1 MGVAE
6 DFRTFRS
13 NYIIPVGTTS
23 SISSRYKRITK
34 QLNIDFYSSYSEA
47 SHSLYVGSYGR
58 DTAAYGISDL
68 DVGFQLP
75 AVLYKRYDSYIG
87 NGQSALLQAVKRSL
101 QKTYSTSSVG
111 GDGQVVVIQFSDGIT
126 FEILPYF
133 INTVGTW
140 TYPCANNGGNW
151 KPCDPQSE
159 MKAVKIRSDITNKN
173 LKNLCRMMRIWK
185 DFCSVPISGML
196 IDTLAYQF
204 IEKWEHRDKSYLY
217 HDFMARDF
225 FDMAYNQNQHQQWW
239 SAPGS
244 GSRVHRKGAFEH
256 KARSAYL
263 RSCEAIQYN
272 ADDYQRS
279 RRKKWREVFGSRYPN

>member
-6 DFRTFRS
+6 DFRAFRA
-13 NYIIPVGTTS
+13 NYIIPTSTIS
-23 SISSRYKRITK
+23 SIYSRYKRITR
-34 QLNIDFYSSYSEA
+34 QLNIDFYSSDSETN
-47 SHSLYVGSYGR
+47 HSLYIGSYGR
-58 DTAAYGISDL
+58 DTSADGISDL

-75 AVLYKRYDSYIG
+75 TAIYARYNSYAG

-101 QKTYSTSSVG
+101 QKTYPTSSVG
-111 GDGQVVVIQFSDGIT
+111 GDGQVVVIQFSDKIT

-133 INTVGTW
+133 INTTDTW
-140 TYPCANNGGNW
+140 TYPCANNGGTW
-151 KPCDPQSE
+151 KACDPQSE
-159 MKAVKIRSDITNKN
+159 IKAVKVRSDSTNKN
-173 LKNLCRMMRIWK
+173 LKNLCRMVRIWK
-185 DFCSVPISGML
+185 DFCSVPIGGML

-225 FDMAYNQNQHQQWW
+225 FYMVSNQSQSQQWW

-244 GSRVHRKGAFEH
+244 GSRVYRKGVFEH

-263 RSCEAIQYN
+263 RACEAIQHN
-272 ADDYQRS
+272 TDNYQWS
-279 RRKKWREVFGSRYPN
+279 RRKKWREVFGTKYPN